1 LTSLLL
7 GNMLGV
13 PNKKG
18 SILDFQFEQ
27 YWKEYG
33 DNELSHSETHYLL
46 TIYSLLRKD
55 AQLRASSVAKELGV
69 SRNAVHLQLKKLT
82 EKKLVK
88 IKDNFISL
96 PKRSIEIIEKV
107 ANKRQTMIVL
117 LSEVLGVPMHIATTD
132 SCKIEHL
139 LSDDTGE
146 ALLKFVQ
153 FLRSDR
159 KVVLH
164 FLKEFQKYYLQCDPE
179 IGCGLC
185 ENIHSMEST
194 SDI

>member
-1 LTSLLL
+1 
-7 GNMLGV
+7 M
-13 PNKKG
+13 
-18 SILDFQFEQ
+18 
-27 YWKEYG
+27 
-33 DNELSHSETHYLL
+33 L

>member
-1 LTSLLL
+1 M
-7 GNMLGV
+7 N
-13 PNKKG
+13 
-18 SILDFQFEQ
+18 FQFEQ

-46 TIYSLLRKD
+46 TIYSFLQKND
-55 AQLRASSVAKELGV
+55 QLRASTIAKELSI
-69 SRNAVHLQLKKLT
+69 SRNAVHLQLKKLC

-88 IKDNFISL
+88 IKDNFITL
-96 PKRSIEIIEKV
+96 PMATVELVEKI

-117 LSEVLGVPMHIATTD
+117 LSEVLGVPMHIATSD
-132 SCKIEHL
+132 SCKVEHL
-139 LSDDTGE
+139 ISDETGE

-159 KVVLH
+159 KVVLQ
-164 FLKEFQKYYLQCDPE
+164 FLKEYQKYYLQCDPE

-185 ENIHSMEST
+185 ENIHSMEKI
-194 SDI
+194 DEDE